1 MTTAAS
7 ILTIDDLAAPRL
19 TELQRQ
25 LVDFA
30 ETQTVDWQIDKML
43 DEAVQAAGVRDSG
56 GAGITPDFLDRVN
69 AHIGAIQADEGSTVL
84 SQLTLRERTV
94 RLLRNRLMF
103 ADLLRRYP
111 EIESI
116 EIEKPFIV
124 VGMPRT
130 GTTHLVN
137 LIARDP
143 RRRALPYWESM
154 HPFPI
159 HGEGPGADGIDQRYA
174 RIKAEHVWVDQM
186 LPYVSAMHH
195 RFPEAIEEEIEL
207 LDLDFAS
214 YVLEWYA
221 QVPGWRDYYLGLD
234 QTQHYAYMKKVLQA
248 LTFLR
253 GPRTWVLKSPQHSE
267 QLPALMATFPDATV
281 IFTHRD
287 PVAAVQSTATMMAYG
302 DRIRRY
308 SMNLDWVIDYW
319 TDRFERLL
327 GACLRDRDL
336 VPKEQSYDI
345 SFHQLN
351 GNELSFLEKLY
362 ARNGVELTPEVRS
375 EFEHYLADNPR
386 GKHGQLR
393 YNLQRDFQRDPDEI
407 RKRFD
412 FYFKRFDVQP
422 ETSQA

>member
-25 LVDFA
+25 LVDA
-30 ETQTVDWQIDKML
+30 GETQTVDWDIDRML
-43 DEAVQAAGVRDSG
+43 EEAVQAAGLRNAE
-56 GAGITPDFLDRVN
+56 GAGITPDFLNRLN

-143 RRRALPYWESM
+143 RRRSLPYWESM

-174 RIKAEHVWVDQM
+174 RVKAEHEWVDQM
-186 LPYVSAMHH
+186 LPYVSAMHD

-234 QTQHYAYMKKVLQA
+234 QT
-248 LTFLR
+248 
-253 GPRTWVLKSPQHSE
+253 
-267 QLPALMATFPDATV
+267 
-281 IFTHRD
+281 
-287 PVAAVQSTATMMAYG
+287 
-302 DRIRRY
+302 
-308 SMNLDWVIDYW
+308 
-319 TDRFERLL
+319 
-327 GACLRDRDL
+327 
-336 VPKEQSYDI
+336 
-345 SFHQLN
+345 
-351 GNELSFLEKLY
+351 
-362 ARNGVELTPEVRS
+362 
-375 EFEHYLADNPR
+375 
-386 GKHGQLR
+386 
-393 YNLQRDFQRDPDEI
+393 
-407 RKRFD
+407 
-412 FYFKRFDVQP
+412 
-422 ETSQA
+422 

>member
-1 MTTAAS
+1 MTAAAQ
-7 ILTIDDLAAPRL
+7 ILSIDDLTDPQL
-19 TELQRQ
+19 TEFQRQ
-25 LVDFA
+25 LVEFA
-30 ETQTVDWQIDKML
+30 ETQTVDWQVDRMI
-43 DEAVQAAGVRDSG
+43 DEAVQAAGVRD
-56 GAGITPDFLDRVN
+56 AEHAEITPDFLNRVN
-69 AHIGAIQADEGSTVL
+69 AHVGAIQADEGSTVL
-84 SQLTLRERTV
+84 YQLTLRARTV

-111 EIESI
+111 EIDNI

-154 HPFPI
+154 DPFPI
-159 HGEGPGADGIDQRYA
+159 HGDGPGPDGVDTRYA
-174 RIKAEHVWVDQM
+174 RIKVEHGMADQM
-186 LPYVSAMHH
+186 LPYMSAMHD

-214 YVLEWYA
+214 YILEWYA
-221 QVPGWRDYYLGLD
+221 QVPGWRDFYLGLD

-287 PVAAVQSTATMMAYG
+287 PVGVIQSTATMMAYG

-308 SMNLDWVIDYW
+308 SMNTEWVIDYW
-319 TDRFERLL
+319 TDRVERLL
-327 GACLRDRDL
+327 RACVRDRDL
-336 VPKEQSYDI
+336 VPKEQSFDI

-351 GNELSFLEKLY
+351 GNEISVLDQVY
-362 ARNGVELTPEVRS
+362 ARSGVELTPEVRGA
-375 EFEHYLADNPR
+375 FEGYLAENPR

-393 YNLQRDFQRDPDEI
+393 YHLQRDFHRDPEDI
-407 RKRFD
+407 RTRFD
-412 FYFKRFDVQP
+412 FYFERFDVRP
-422 ETSQA
+422 EAIQG